1 MFTGAMDAAQRA
13 AKFLHHSVKGGLECS
28 APSNQHVVVASRQR
42 RSWRKPDELAQTAPD
57 QIALHGVADLFA
69 DGKTN
74 SGRAALC
81 PRACLQDKGVGVS
94 ARAGPGSLG
103 HGPKVTPAF

>member
-1 MFTGAMDAAQRA
+1 MDAAQRA
-13 AKFLHHSVKGGLECS
+13 AKFLHHGVKGDLERS

-42 RSWRKPDELAQTAPD
+42 RSWRKPDELAQAAPHPV
-57 QIALHGVADLFA
+57 ALDGVADLFA

-74 SGRAALC
+74 SGRAALSS
-81 PRACLQDKGVGVS
+81 RAHLQDKGAGVS